1 MPYVGVVKE
10 VETDAMFARV
20 KQFVEVQ
27 AQLGYRWIHVHAS
40 TPCSSGSPLK
50 NFGTGGL
57 SEADVAWEGIM
68 KAVPKYLTLG
78 NSRSFELPRNNNIW
92 KRDETKH
99 VLKHCGLEF
108 ESEVFLCQTG
118 CKADNG
124 LPVGKCLIFRS
135 SFSGFCNVLTKRFG
149 SCTCEKH
156 AGVMDVNWVR
166 TGSYTKELAKGIL
179 AAVRAARRAA

>member
-1 MPYVGVVKE
+1 MN
-10 VETDAMFARV
+10 
-20 KQFVEVQ
+20 
-27 AQLGYRWIHVHAS
+27 VH
-40 TPCSSGSPLK
+40 L
-50 NFGTGGL
+50 
-57 SEADVAWEGIM
+57 
-68 KAVPKYLTLG
+68 
-78 NSRSFELPRNNNIW
+78 ELPRNNNIW
-92 KRDETKH
+92 KKDETMD
-99 VLKHCGLEF
+99 VEALW
-108 ESEVFLCQTG
+108 SEVFLCQTG

-166 TGSYTKELAKGIL
+166 TGSFIKELAKGIL